1 MVHESHAQ
9 IESCRV
15 VMLYIYKNIWWDSDC
30 THSVTRCTVP
40 HEVGQ
45 LCWDLPRDIRRCF
58 PKINVACLVLKFSIQ
73 VLNLLLPSCMAHIQT
88 EGALTAPELLAPV
101 LMSLLPLSGAQA
113 AQSTAPI
120 LHGIA
125 KKNAP
130 GKGWGSAMMQIKQK
144 TACGKDKNGGWRPN
158 CKNPFCSVC
167 CKEQS
172 NEFQLSLMLMRM

>member
-1 MVHESHAQ
+1 
-9 IESCRV
+9 
-15 VMLYIYKNIWWDSDC
+15 
-30 THSVTRCTVP
+30 
-40 HEVGQ
+40 
-45 LCWDLPRDIRRCF
+45 
-58 PKINVACLVLKFSIQ
+58 
-73 VLNLLLPSCMAHIQT
+73 MAHIQT

-101 LMSLLPLSGAQA
+101 LRSLLPPSGAQA

-144 TACGKDKNGGWRPN
+144 TACGKDKNGGWRPY
-158 CKNPFCSVC
+158 CKNPLCSVC